1 MTAAPAASHSLA
13 VTTSSSRV
21 TGRAGTFALS
31 ASAPVGATVMSVLA
45 AMARRLPS
53 GPRAALI
60 LSWRLPPGGLPGRQR
75 QVLAGEGQRL
85 GQVGQAGLA
94 VRRPVGVHLDHHPAP
109 VPRRRQQGEQLRAPP
124 APPPPPHVRLPG
136 P

>member
-13 VTTSSSRV
+13 VARSSSRV
-21 TGRAGTFALS
+21 TGRAGTVALS

-45 AMARRLPS
+45 MARTLPP
-53 GPRAALI
+53 GPRAAL
-60 LSWRLPPGGLPGRQR
+60 LLGGGLPPGGLPGRQR

-94 VRRPVGVHLDHHPAP
+94 VRGPVGVHLDHDRAP
-109 VPRRRQQGEQLRAPP
+109 VPCRGQQAEQFGA
-124 APPPPPHVRLPG
+124 
-136 P
+136 

>member
-13 VTTSSSRV
+13 VATSSSMV
-21 TGRAGTFALS
+21 TGRAGTAALS

-53 GPRAALI
+53 GPRTALI
-60 LSWRLPPGGLPGRQR
+60 PGWRLSPGGLPGRQR

-85 GQVGQAGLA
+85 GQVGHAGLA
-94 VRRPVGVHLDHHPAP
+94 VRRPVGVHLDHHRAP
-109 VPRRRQQGEQLRAPP
+109 V
-124 APPPPPHVRLPG
+124 
-136 P
+136 